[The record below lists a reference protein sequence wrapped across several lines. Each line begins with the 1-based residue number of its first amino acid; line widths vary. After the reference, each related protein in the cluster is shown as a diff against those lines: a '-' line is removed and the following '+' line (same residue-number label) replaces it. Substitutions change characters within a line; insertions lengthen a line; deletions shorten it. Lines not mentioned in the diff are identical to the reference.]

1 MHPASNFCGLVIGE
15 LLALLPFGQ
24 SAACRP
30 GRRLYW
36 LGHSQIVRR
45 VDRIRIRGWHLGGR
59 LLASRTWKKRFRN
72 ERLPATSVRLD
83 RSTKSLCLF
92 CAR

>member
-1 MHPASNFCGLVIGE
+1 MHPASKLCGIVIGE
-15 LLALLPFGQ
+15 LLALLLFGHSAVQAGAPFVL
-24 SAACRP
+24 A
-30 GRRLYW
+30 
-36 LGHSQIVRR
+36 GHSQIVRR
-45 VDRIRIRGWHLGGR
+45 VDRIRIRGWYLGGR
-59 LLASRTWKKRFRN
+59 LLASRAWKKRFRN